1 MLNWFRVKKNCSTL
15 INPQK
20 LDSVVSFLR
29 SYNGRVNIFGTT
41 AYDKTTSDERLQ
53 KLGYER
59 ALTVKNSLL
68 EKGVDPA
75 KINKVFSLS
84 YKSLYHKDEWDE
96 QGFNEEIAK
105 LNRTVVIKDSQS

>member
-1 MLNWFRVKKNCSTL
+1 MN
-15 INPQK
+15 
-20 LDSVVSFLR
+20 SVVSFLNN
-29 SYNGRVNIFGTT
+29 YAGAVDIFGTT

-68 EKGVDPA
+68 EKGVDPT
-75 KINKVFSLS
+75 KINKVSSLS
-84 YKSLYHKDEWDE
+84 YKNLYHKNEWNE
-96 QGFNEEIAK
+96 QGFNDEIAK